1 MCINFAVDK
10 YNSTKSGKNTYFF
23 MHQKIEKLTRAFIL
37 LTVSLLTGV
46 AGFSFFEN
54 HNVLDAFYLTVLTIS
69 TVGFET
75 LKPMSDGGKLFT
87 SFYIILNIGIFAY
100 VVSIF
105 ATYIFEGE
113 LRVIFKNFMKGR
125 EVSQM
130 KGHTIVC
137 GYDRNGMKVC
147 EELQKEN
154 RNFVVIDKNKEAI
167 ERHADKIDFQYLI
180 GDATADEVLRS
191 AGIERAAS
199 IITTLPYD
207 ANNVFIALTARELNP
222 DIKIIARASDQS
234 SEKKLKLAGA
244 THVIMPDA
252 LGGLHMAR
260 LITKPCSIEFL
271 ELLNGI
277 GDSRMVLDEFAINQ
291 LNNEYQNKTIKQL
304 DIRKK
309 TGVSVLGLKQ
319 SNKEFVFNPNADT
332 VINNDDILI
341 ILGTQS
347 DINSFKTTYS

>member
-1 MCINFAVDK
+1 MNK
-10 YNSTKSGKNTYFF
+10 
-23 MHQKIEKLTRAFIL
+23 KIEKLTRALIL

-54 HNVLDAFYLTVLTIS
+54 HTVLDAFYLTVLTIS

-113 LRVIFKNFMKGR
+113 LKVIFKNFMKGR

-137 GYDRNGMKVC
+137 GYDRNGIKVC

-154 RNFVVIDKNKEAI
+154 RSFVVIDKNKEAI
-167 ERHADKIDFQYLI
+167 ERHTEEVNFQYLI
-180 GDATADEVLRS
+180 GDATTDEILKS
-191 AGIERAAS
+191 AGIERATS

-291 LNNEYQNKTIKQL
+291 LNGEYQNKTIKQL

-319 SNKEFVFNPNADT
+319 ENKEFIFNPNADT
-332 VINNDDILI
+332 VISNDDVLI
-341 ILGTQS
+341 ILGTQN
-347 DINSFKTTYS
+347 DINSFKTVYS

>member
-1 MCINFAVDK
+1 MN
-10 YNSTKSGKNTYFF
+10 
-23 MHQKIEKLTRAFIL
+23 QKIEKLTRALIL

-46 AGFSFFEN
+46 SGFSFFEN
-54 HNVLDAFYLTVLTIS
+54 HSILDAFYLTVLTIS
-69 TVGFET
+69 TVGFDT

-154 RNFVVIDKNKEAI
+154 RSFVVIDKNKEAI
-167 ERHADKIDFQYLI
+167 ERHSDKMDFQYLI

-277 GDSRMVLDEFAINQ
+277 GDSSMVLDEFAFNK
-291 LNNEYQNKTIKQL
+291 LNDEYQNKTIKQL

-319 SNKEFVFNPNADT
+319 SNKEFIFNPNADT
-332 VINNDDILI
+332 VITNEDVLI

>member
-1 MCINFAVDK
+1 MNK
-10 YNSTKSGKNTYFF
+10 
-23 MHQKIEKLTRAFIL
+23 KIAKLTRAFIL
-37 LTVSLLTGV
+37 LTVSLLTGIV
-46 AGFSFFEN
+46 GFSFFEN

-75 LKPMSDGGKLFT
+75 LKPLSDGGKLFT

-130 KGHTIVC
+130 RGHTIVC
-137 GYDRNGMKVC
+137 GYDRNGIKVC
-147 EELQKEN
+147 EELHKEK
-154 RNFVVIDKNKEAI
+154 RSFVVIDKNKEAI
-167 ERHADKIDFQYLI
+167 EKYADKISFQYLI
-180 GDATADEVLRS
+180 GDATSDEILRS

-222 DIKIIARASDQS
+222 DIIIIARASDQS

-260 LITKPCSIEFL
+260 LITKPCAIEFL

-277 GDSRMVLDEFAINQ
+277 GDSRMVLDEFSFNQ
-291 LNNEYQNKTIKQL
+291 LSDEYQNKTIKQL
-304 DIRKK
+304 NIRRE

-319 SNKEFVFNPNADT
+319 SNKEFIFNPTADM

-347 DINSFKTTYS
+347 DINSFKTAYS